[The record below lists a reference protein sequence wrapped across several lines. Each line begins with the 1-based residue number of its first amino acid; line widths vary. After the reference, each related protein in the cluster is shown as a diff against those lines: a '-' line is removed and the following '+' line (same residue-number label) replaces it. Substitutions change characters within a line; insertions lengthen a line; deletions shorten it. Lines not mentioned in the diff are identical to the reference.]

1 MQTRSILGTAVLTS
15 LVTAGATLSAQNAN
29 TDRNQQQSTITVTG
43 CLQPSGPD
51 GSAVGTSGSRS
62 SRSGSGTS
70 SGAAASNGP
79 FVLVNARVGNA
90 PGGGSGVS
98 SIAPPGSGTNESAAR
113 AGSSPP
119 SPALTG
125 AINKNG
131 EPDKSDEGSY
141 VLRGNNP
148 ELPRHVGQEV
158 EISGR
163 PIASSAATG
172 GRPASGSGSSSSST
186 STSPNAG
193 RASASG
199 TTVPMHEIEVQ
210 TIRMIAS
217 VCAAR

>member
-15 LVTAGATLSAQNAN
+15 LVTAGAALSAQSAN

-43 CLQPSGPD
+43 CLQPSGPE

-62 SRSGSGTS
+62 GGGTS
-70 SGAAASNGP
+70 SGAAANNGS
-79 FVLVNARVGNA
+79 FVLVNARVGHA

-98 SIAPPGSGTNESAAR
+98 SIAPPGTGTNESAAR

-163 PIASSAATG
+163 PIASSAATA
-172 GRPASGSGSSSSST
+172 GRPASGSGSSNSAT

-193 RASASG
+193 RASAGG
-199 TTVPMHEIEVQ
+199 TTAPMHEIDVQ

>member
-15 LVTAGATLSAQNAN
+15 LVTAGAALSAQSAN

-51 GSAVGTSGSRS
+51 GSAVGTSGSAA
-62 SRSGSGTS
+62 SRSASGTS
-70 SGAAASNGP
+70 SGAAVGNGP

-113 AGSSPP
+113 AGSTPP
-119 SPALTG
+119 SPALSG

-141 VLRGNNP
+141 MLRGNNP

-163 PIASSAATG
+163 PIASSAAAG
-172 GRPASGSGSSSSST
+172 GRPASGSGSSAT
-186 STSPNAG
+186 STPPNAG

-199 TTVPMHEIEVQ
+199 ATVPMHEIEVQ